1 MTSEQAEAGQR
12 RTLVRHAAR
21 VLVIDDRSRVLLF
34 LFRYTPADG
43 VLREVWIPPGGGLE
57 PGETHEEA
65 AARELW
71 EETGLRPALGPCVW
85 TRSHTNLWLDYVIE
99 QHERFYVARVRRSEG
114 RRSRTRPTSER
125 ELMPE
130 YRWWSVAEI
139 AASADWFAPRALASA
154 LGPIIEGTHPA
165 KRVDVG
171 V

>member
-12 RTLVRHAAR
+12 RTVVRHAAR

-71 EETGLRPALGPCVW
+71 EETGLRRGAQPVRLDALA
-85 TRSHTNLWLDYVIE
+85 
-99 QHERFYVARVRRSEG
+99 HEPVARLRH
-114 RRSRTRPTSER
+114 
-125 ELMPE
+125 
-130 YRWWSVAEI
+130 
-139 AASADWFAPRALASA
+139 RA
-154 LGPIIEGTHPA
+154 T
-165 KRVDVG
+165 
-171 V
+171 